1 MRSSGTASV
10 GGQLVGAAHEK
21 WREMEVAAVVAA
33 VWRTLDGTSNLSAMD
48 WLVMAAGYNELFICL
63 ISSEDMKGVPLPM
76 SIKQTDIEFTS
87 ATTIISAIGETSE
100 VAGATGKP
108 TIDAYKSFIYKG
120 RESAEPFALHMLIRR
135 LANRIIIIVM
145 EE

>member
-87 ATTIISAIGETSE
+87 ATTIISA
-100 VAGATGKP
+100 
-108 TIDAYKSFIYKG
+108 
-120 RESAEPFALHMLIRR
+120 M
-135 LANRIIIIVM
+135 
-145 EE
+145 